1 MNLEEGSCNTCG
13 AAGSVTCVVVKELDV
28 SVLLSCDG
36 DWQRGMTQ
44 HFVDLA
50 GSVCVEADVRR
61 TTLTFKTNNLRLS
74 GLRAAAD
81 ENRRVSEMDLY
92 VSCVTRPDL
101 SPGSVLQSL
110 TDEQELLKT
119 HQ

>member
-1 MNLEEGSCNTCG
+1 MEEGSCNTCG
-13 AAGSVTCVVVKELDV
+13 AAGSVTCVVVEELDV

-81 ENRRVSEMDLY
+81 EESFRIFMFY
-92 VSCVTRPDL
+92 VSHGPIDRLARCCRA
-101 SPGSVLQSL
+101 SL
-110 TDEQELLKT
+110 MNKNY
-119 HQ
+119 